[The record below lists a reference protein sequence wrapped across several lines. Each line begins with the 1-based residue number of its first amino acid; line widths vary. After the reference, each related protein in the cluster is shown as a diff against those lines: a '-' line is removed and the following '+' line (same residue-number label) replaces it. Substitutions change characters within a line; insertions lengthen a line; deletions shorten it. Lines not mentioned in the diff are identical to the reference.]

1 MFDNLL
7 ALVQQHAGDAIIKND
22 AIPNER
28 NDEAVQLASSS
39 IFDTLKKSSVGNG
52 NVGDIVNMF
61 TNNNN
66 GSNNAMAGI
75 MQNDLVQNLMHK
87 FGIDANAAGGIAQN
101 LIPTVLNNLVS
112 KTNDPNDSSFD
123 LQDIVS
129 KVGGGNLDIQSII
142 GNFTGNST
150 AENGKNSG
158 GGIMDS
164 LKGLFGN

>member
-7 ALVQQHAGDAIIKND
+7 ALVQEHAGDAIINND

-39 IFDTLKKSSVGNG
+39 IFDTLKSSVGNG
-52 NVGDIVNMF
+52 NVGDIVSMF
-61 TNNNN
+61 TNNSNN
-66 GSNNAMAGI
+66 GNNAMTSI

-87 FGIDANAAGGIAQN
+87 FGIDSNAAGGIAQN
-101 LIPTVLNNLVS
+101 LIPTVLNKLVS

-150 AENGKNSG
+150 TENGKNSG